1 MLDRGLR
8 LVLMVTADRPRL
20 TSGKRTSSTEDPFN
34 TRCNKCTWKSALS
47 KPVDRHKASKFPPT
61 ASISGKLVIA
71 AILGFQ
77 VTIRPRLIDH
87 KNGVWTAFKQFIN
100 FRGNSTRLP
109 ALTCPWLRAGPA
121 HAPPIYPES
130 RDNKLAKDTPRSAIS
145 GGSVPRLR

>member
-1 MLDRGLR
+1 
-8 LVLMVTADRPRL
+8 MVTADRPRL

-34 TRCNKCTWKSALS
+34 TRVKCTWKSALS

-77 VTIRPRLIDH
+77 VTIRPALSITKMGFGLPSNNSLISEETLSASRLDMSL
-87 KNGVWTAFKQFIN
+87 AS
-100 FRGNSTRLP
+100 RRASSRP
-109 ALTCPWLRAGPA
+109 ANL
-121 HAPPIYPES
+121 PES
-130 RDNKLAKDTPRSAIS
+130 RDNKLAKDTPRSPIS